1 MENTSQLIRNVRCE
15 RSACEKIT
23 ISTFLC
29 SQERLSKS
37 PDVPKR
43 FIRGGFDLGRSGM
56 IQGNDM
62 WHLILV
68 NTRQDKLKGLLSRLV
83 QSEEEDVVARVYK
96 EVYARPFE
104 P

>member
-1 MENTSQLIRNVRCE
+1 
-15 RSACEKIT
+15 
-23 ISTFLC
+23 
-29 SQERLSKS
+29 
-37 PDVPKR
+37 
-43 FIRGGFDLGRSGM
+43 M